1 MPITFSAGETKQI
14 NVELETTAI
23 TSTPAINDMGDLDN
37 DGYVTTADI
46 DILKAYI
53 SGQPISSISPLTVW
67 EFVRRADLNCDANID
82 AYDITAIENFIATG
96 TLPRPV
102 IGTRVAVDG
111 LGDLNNDGVVNSV
124 DLQLCAMMFSYPG
137 SQVTP
142 LSDAEALRRA
152 DLNGDGAVNTL
163 DWVAMNQF
171 IGVTVSST
179 NTGNLPVLAASLLG
193 VVTDADTTA
202 PISSVL
208 VEVVDVTSTST
219 ASDGTY
225 SISGIPAG
233 TYTVR
238 FSHPDYVTIE
248 Y

>member
-23 TSTPAINDMGDLDN
+23 TSRPAINDMGDLDN

-53 SGQPISSISPLTVW
+53 FGQPISSISPLTVW

-124 DLQLCAMMFSYPG
+124 DLNLCAMMFSYPG

-152 DLNGDGAVNTL
+152 DLNGDGAVNIL
-163 DWVAMNQF
+163 DWLAMNQF
-171 IGVTVSST
+171 ID
-179 NTGNLPVLAASLLG
+179 TGNLPVLAASLLG

-208 VEVVDVTSTST
+208 VEVVGVTSTST